1 MINVPADLEDDNWI
15 VRIKCK
21 PSSDTMS
28 TINMS
33 ADSED
38 DNLITIIETYTIH

>member
-1 MINVPADLEDDNWI
+1 MSMINVPADLEDDNWI

-21 PSSDTMS
+21 PSSDT
-28 TINMS
+28 INMS
-33 ADSED
+33 ADSKD